1 MGEEVRK
8 DLKILIVDDMVTM
21 RRILK
26 KHLISLGFTNF
37 NEAHDGQK
45 ALNLIKTG
53 IELGV
58 NFDLI
63 ISDWNMPGMTGLDL
77 LKEIRSMENEIKDV
91 PFLMITNETKQGN
104 VVLAVQAGVNGYIG
118 KPFSAHILYDK
129 IKKLCEN
136 NWPLWLTEQFYFTIE
151 VIKNLLDHCN

>member
-1 MGEEVRK
+1 MGDEVSK

-37 NEAHDGQK
+37 NEAHDGTK
-45 ALNLIKTG
+45 ALTLIKTG

-77 LKEIRSMENEIKDV
+77 LKEVRAMDGAIKDV

-118 KPFSAHILYDK
+118 KPFSAHILYEK
-129 IKKLCEN
+129 IQSLC
-136 NWPLWLTEQFYFTIE
+136 T
-151 VIKNLLDHCN
+151 KG

>member
-1 MGEEVRK
+1 MVDEVSK

-26 KHLISLGFTNF
+26 KHLLSLGFTNF
-37 NEAHDGQK
+37 NEAHDGSK
-45 ALNLIKTG
+45 ALSLIKTG

-63 ISDWNMPGMTGLDL
+63 ISDWNMPGVTGLEL
-77 LKEIRSMENEIKDV
+77 LKQVRAMEGDIKNI
-91 PFLMITNETKQGN
+91 PFLMITNETEQGN

-118 KPFSAHILYDK
+118 KPFSAPILYEK
-129 IKKLCEN
+129 IQKLCC
-136 NWPLWLTEQFYFTIE
+136 
-151 VIKNLLDHCN
+151 K

>member
-1 MGEEVRK
+1 MGDEVSK

-37 NEAHDGQK
+37 NEAHDGTK

-77 LKEIRSMENEIKDV
+77 LKAVRAMDGEIKDV

-118 KPFSAHILYDK
+118 KPFSAHILYEK
-129 IKKLCEN
+129 IQKLCGN
-136 NWPLWLTEQFYFTIE
+136 S
-151 VIKNLLDHCN
+151 

>member
-1 MGEEVRK
+1 MGDEVRK

-37 NEAHDGQK
+37 NEAHDGEK

-77 LKEIRSMENEIKDV
+77 LKEIRGMENDIKDV

-129 IKKLCEN
+129 IKKLC
-136 NWPLWLTEQFYFTIE
+136 F
-151 VIKNLLDHCN
+151 DA

>member
-1 MGEEVRK
+1 MGDEVSK
-8 DLKILIVDDMVTM
+8 NLKILIVDDMVTM

-37 NEAHDGQK
+37 NEAHDGTK
-45 ALNLIKTG
+45 ALTLIKTG

-58 NFDLI
+58 SFDLI

-77 LKEIRSMENEIKDV
+77 LKEVRAMDGEIKNV

-118 KPFSAHILYDK
+118 KPFSAHILYEK
-129 IKKLCEN
+129 IQNLCS
-136 NWPLWLTEQFYFTIE
+136 
-151 VIKNLLDHCN
+151 KD

>member
-1 MGEEVRK
+1 MNRKYAEDEFIWKWIELQGVPKMGEEVRK

-136 NWPLWLTEQFYFTIE
+136 N
-151 VIKNLLDHCN
+151 

>member
-1 MGEEVRK
+1 MGDEVRK

-26 KHLISLGFTNF
+26 KHLISLGFKNF

-53 IELGV
+53 INLGQL
-58 NFDLI
+58 DLI

-77 LKEIRSMENEIKDV
+77 LKEVRAMENEIKDV
-91 PFLMITNETKQGN
+91 PFLMITNETK
-104 VVLAVQAGVNGYIG
+104 
-118 KPFSAHILYDK
+118 
-129 IKKLCEN
+129 
-136 NWPLWLTEQFYFTIE
+136 
-151 VIKNLLDHCN
+151 

>member
-1 MGEEVRK
+1 MADEVSK

-37 NEAHDGQK
+37 NEAHDGSK
-45 ALNLIKTG
+45 ALSLIKTG

-63 ISDWNMPGMTGLDL
+63 ISDWNMPGVTGLEL
-77 LKEIRSMENEIKDV
+77 LKEVRAMEGDIKNV
-91 PFLMITNETKQGN
+91 PFLMITNETEQGN

-118 KPFSAHILYDK
+118 KPFSAPILYEK
-129 IKKLCEN
+129 IQKLCC
-136 NWPLWLTEQFYFTIE
+136 
-151 VIKNLLDHCN
+151 K

>member
-1 MGEEVRK
+1 MDGTKFIWKWIELQGVPKMGEEVRK

-77 LKEIRSMENEIKDV
+77 LKEIRSMESEIKDV

-136 NWPLWLTEQFYFTIE
+136 N
-151 VIKNLLDHCN
+151 

>member
-1 MGEEVRK
+1 MGDEVRK

-37 NEAHDGQK
+37 NEAHDGEK

-77 LKEIRSMENEIKDV
+77 LKEVRSMENDIKDV

-129 IKKLCEN
+129 IKNLCSS
-136 NWPLWLTEQFYFTIE
+136 
-151 VIKNLLDHCN
+151 D